1 MVQYKCLWYFD
12 WLTDWLADWLTDY
25 VAANYKLVIS
35 DRPDVSQTVRTQAAE
50 EDQEMQSKLRL
61 MILRWRHSVAASE
74 GESSLQFTV
83 YILQF
88 TVYM

>member
-1 MVQYKCLWYFD
+1 MFVIF
-12 WLTDWLADWLTDY
+12 WLTDWLTDY

-61 MILRWRHSVAASE
+61 MILRWRHSVAAIE

-83 YILQF
+83 YSLQF